1 MTMATLSPA
10 RQSRP
15 FRHPMAIE
23 GLPIFLVFLAILV
36 ALMAIAPNAFLG
48 YRTYLSIIV
57 NYQPQIICALGLTL
71 IIAAGEIDLAFPATI
86 TLTSLIFAAFYRFDI
101 VVWIQAPMAWLS
113 LIHDNMTPA
122 EIAAIQSWICWLG
135 LFVAIGVGALT
146 GWVAG
151 LLVAQLGIPS
161 IIATL
166 ALSFVWRGLA
176 VFLAAGKQFALR
188 GFNETTLWDV
198 TTGRVFTGLFN
209 TSGVVLRKPDGIPMQ
224 MIYGLAIAVI
234 LWFILN
240 RHRFGESLLFI
251 GDNANVARVLGID
264 VRRSRVKLFTL
275 MGALAGIAGV
285 FLTTETEN
293 FTTTQGQSSLLI
305 VIAAV
310 FIGGTSI
317 FGGSGTIIGSYI
329 GLLIVAVLQVGMVA
343 ANLSGAVADMVIGL
357 VFLGAVILHMLV
369 EKPERLKGLG
379 LLARRH

>member
-1 MTMATLSPA
+1 MATLSPA

-101 VVWIQAPMAWLS
+101 VVWIQAPMAWLG

-209 TSGVVLRKPDGIPMQ
+209 TSGVVLRKPDGISMQ

>member
-1 MTMATLSPA
+1 MASLSPMQRSKSTWNPLA
-10 RQSRP
+10 L
-15 FRHPMAIE
+15 E
-23 GLPIFLVFLAILV
+23 GLPICLVFLAILV
-36 ALMAIAPNAFLG
+36 ALMVIAPNAFLG

-101 VVWIQAPMAWLS
+101 VVWMQEPMTWLG
-113 LIHDNMTPA
+113 LMHDNMAPE

-135 LFVAIGVGALT
+135 LFVAVGVGALT
-146 GWVAG
+146 GWIAG

-188 GFNETTLWDV
+188 GFSETTLWDV
-198 TTGRVFTGLFN
+198 TTGRIFTGLFA
-209 TSGVVLRKPDGIPMQ
+209 TPGVVLRKPDGIPMQ

-275 MGALAGIAGV
+275 MGALAGIAGI

-379 LLARRH
+379 LIARRH

>member
-1 MTMATLSPA
+1 MATLSPA

-329 GLLIVAVLQVGMVA
+329 GLLIVAVLQVGVVA

>member
-1 MTMATLSPA
+1 MATLSPA

-209 TSGVVLRKPDGIPMQ
+209 TSGVVLRKPDGISMQ

-329 GLLIVAVLQVGMVA
+329 GLLIVAVLQVGVVA

>member
-1 MTMATLSPA
+1 MATLSPA